1 MGAPPPLSVV
11 LKDASEPLCVR
22 RISPPQAGSALAAAP
37 SDAQALACLVD
48 WSAHGRVRAFMGRA
62 NAGLLDSWPGRTGE
76 AEGADRRHR
85 RLGAAPL
92 SPLPLSDVWHF
103 LRPRDP
109 RLPRP

>member
-1 MGAPPPLSVV
+1 
-11 LKDASEPLCVR
+11 
-22 RISPPQAGSALAAAP
+22 
-37 SDAQALACLVD
+37 
-48 WSAHGRVRAFMGRA
+48 MGRA

-103 LRPRDP
+103 LRPRGTLASLVRKLATVP
-109 RLPRP
+109 